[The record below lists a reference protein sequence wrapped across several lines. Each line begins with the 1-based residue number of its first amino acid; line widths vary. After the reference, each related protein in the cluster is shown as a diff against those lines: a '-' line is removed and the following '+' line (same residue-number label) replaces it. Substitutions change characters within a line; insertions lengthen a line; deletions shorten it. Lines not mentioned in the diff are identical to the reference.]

1 MNYTKARHL
10 KTLTVAHEAIS
21 EAGGVEA
28 IDALDKDERKAK
40 LKELKISVA
49 DKTGCHIDTAGRNV
63 AKVMRGERH
72 PLNDIDDRGGWR
84 GGGRP
89 SLPEGERRKPMGTRL
104 APGSQ
109 ELAKGIAKVLKLQG
123 WGRSVDQA
131 LTKWVEAD
139 PALREK
145 LAEIGITVKANGG
158 KGL

>member
-1 MNYTKARHL
+1 MTNTKKRYP
-10 KTLTVAHEAIS
+10 KTLAAAYKAIG

-28 IDALDKDERKAK
+28 IDALPQDERKAK
-40 LKELKISVA
+40 LKELKIKVA

-72 PLNDIDDRGGWR
+72 PLNDIDGRGGWR

-131 LTKWVEAD
+131 LTRWVEAD

-145 LAEIGITVKANGG
+145 LAEMGITAKANDEE
-158 KGL
+158 GL